1 MFTTIVAASD
11 GQHGRGAAALGQ
23 ALASATGARLLLVGV
38 ELPLVA
44 QFPEVRAELE
54 AGLRNVHDELSPD
67 AREQIVIDISAAR
80 ALRRIAEEEQADLMV
95 VGSRQPG
102 ALRRLASG
110 DTAMQVLHGAPCA
123 VAVAP
128 DHVPP
133 SRELQT
139 IGVGIN
145 ATAEAR
151 AARDVACELAQRSGA
166 AVRLLAVAGNAYP
179 GSANLVT
186 DASYTDLYADIIERR
201 VRAAREAVEE
211 SLAACNADA
220 TATGDVRIGDPIDEL
235 VALSSKCDLLVLG
248 SRRWGL
254 VRRLVLGTT
263 SEPVIRHAQ
272 CPVLVVPRH
281 GESEHDEPR
290 DSEHSMVIF

>member
-1 MFTTIVAASD
+1 MFNTIVAATD
-11 GQHGRGAAALGQ
+11 GRRGRGAAALGHV
-23 ALASATGARLLLVGV
+23 LAGASGARLLLVAV
-38 ELPLVA
+38 EVPLVA
-44 QFPEVRAELE
+44 GYPELRADL
-54 AGLRNVHDELSPD
+54 ASDLRSAHDELAPD
-67 AREQIVIDISAAR
+67 ARTQIVIDISPAR
-80 ALRRIAEEEQADLMV
+80 ALRRIAQEEQADLVV

-110 DTAMQVLHGAPCA
+110 DTAMQVLHSAPCA

-128 DHVPP
+128 DQVPP

-145 ATAEAR
+145 GTAEAR
-151 AARDVACELAQRSGA
+151 AALDVACELAQRSGA
-166 AVRLLAVAGNAYP
+166 EVRLLAVAGNAYP

-186 DASYTDLYADIIERR
+186 DASYTEMYADIIERR
-201 VRAAREAVEE
+201 VRTAREAVEE
-211 SLAACNADA
+211 SLAACADA
-220 TATGDVRIGDPIDEL
+220 TAAGDVRIGDPIDEL

-248 SRRWGL
+248 SRHWGL
-254 VRRLVLGTT
+254 VRRLVLGST